1 MKLAAA
7 EFAVNN
13 AWHPTLQNTPFFL
26 NYGQHPLTP
35 VTRATENIVP
45 SATAFVHGLQDHIKA
60 AKLCL
65 KQAQDRQKAYADT
78 KRRDVSFQ
86 VGDKVLLS
94 TRNIQLKK
102 NKDMVRKLMPKWVGP
117 FPVSKLV
124 GKVAAELELPPNLRI
139 HPVFHVSLLKP
150 YQEGGSV

>member
-1 MKLAAA
+1 M
-7 EFAVNN
+7 
-13 AWHPTLQNTPFFL
+13 
-26 NYGQHPLTP
+26 
-35 VTRATENIVP
+35 P

-117 FPVSKLV
+117 FPVSELV
-124 GKVAAELELPPNLRI
+124 GKVAAKLELPPNLRI